1 MNAFA
6 ELSKSLLPQ
15 VTKERTF
22 RAHKKDI
29 NMKLY
34 TECHWD
40 DWDRVVDIYPERSD
54 KLPEY
59 INDPDNYKIII
70 LEKGALEIK
79 SGGRTRTVN
88 APALIGLS
96 QKDVLD
102 YKILKSIKTCILFFK
117 PTVIREEFTYDRIDS
132 GEFNEAWGTSIYQDY
147 LLIKYATVSDNVCDH
162 VIELPLNGL
171 KRLKELYTAA
181 EKQLHGQRDG
191 FWPCRSRSYL
201 MELLYCVVYSFI
213 EVAPGEE
220 VAPEQDEFSAI
231 TEYLN
236 EHIDEQITVETVT
249 KKFAINRNKLNDIF
263 MKQAS
268 MTCHDYLLN
277 LTIDL
282 AKVMLTNTELPIGE
296 VSARVGYP
304 DANYFAKLF
313 KNVTGRTP
321 SQYRGK

>member
-1 MNAFA
+1 MYIIMETFAKGAF
-6 ELSKSLLPQ
+6 
-15 VTKERTF
+15 
-22 RAHKKDI
+22 
-29 NMKLY
+29 MKLC

-40 DWDRVVDIYPERSD
+40 GWDRVVDIYPERSD

-59 INDPDNYKIII
+59 INDPENYKLII
-70 LEKGALEIK
+70 LEKGSLEIR
-79 SGGRTRTVN
+79 SEGQTRVVK

-96 QKDVLD
+96 QKDFLD
-102 YKILKSIKTCILFFK
+102 YKILQGIKVCILFFK
-117 PTVIREEFTYDRIDS
+117 PTVIRDEFTYDRIDS

-147 LLIKYATVSDNVCDH
+147 ILIRAVTYSTNVCDRA
-162 VIELPLNGL
+162 IEITLNAL
-171 KRLKELYTAA
+171 KRLKELYSAA
-181 EKQLHGQRDG
+181 EKELHGQKDG

-201 MELLYCVVYSFI
+201 MELLFYIVYTFVEASPDN
-213 EVAPGEE
+213 EVS
-220 VAPEQDEFSAI
+220 PEQDDFSKIA
-231 TEYLN
+231 EYLN
-236 EHIDEQITVETVT
+236 EHIDEPITVETVT

-277 LTIDL
+277 LRLDL
-282 AKVMLTNTELPIGE
+282 AKVMLTNTELPINE
-296 VSARVGYP
+296 ISSRVGYP

>member
-1 MNAFA
+1 MYIIMETFAKGAF
-6 ELSKSLLPQ
+6 
-15 VTKERTF
+15 
-22 RAHKKDI
+22 
-29 NMKLY
+29 MKLC

-40 DWDRVVDIYPERSD
+40 GWDRVVDIYPERSD

-59 INDPDNYKIII
+59 INDPENYKVII
-70 LEKGALEIK
+70 LEKGSLEIR
-79 SGGRTRTVN
+79 SEGQTRVVK

-102 YKILKSIKTCILFFK
+102 YKILQGIKVCILFFK
-117 PTVIREEFTYDRIDS
+117 PTVIRDEFTYDRIDS

-147 LLIKYATVSDNVCDH
+147 ILIRAVTYSTNVCDRA
-162 VIELPLNGL
+162 IEIPLNAL
-171 KRLKELYTAA
+171 KRLKELYSAA
-181 EKQLHGQRDG
+181 EKELHGQKDG

-201 MELLYCVVYSFI
+201 MELLFYIVYTFVEASPDN
-213 EVAPGEE
+213 EVS
-220 VAPEQDEFSAI
+220 PEQDDFSKIA
-231 TEYLN
+231 EYLN
-236 EHIDEQITVETVT
+236 EHIDEPITVETVT

-277 LTIDL
+277 LRLDL
-282 AKVMLTNTELPIGE
+282 AKVMLTNTELPINE
-296 VSARVGYP
+296 ISSRVGYP

>member
-1 MNAFA
+1 MFAKGAF
-6 ELSKSLLPQ
+6 
-15 VTKERTF
+15 
-22 RAHKKDI
+22 
-29 NMKLY
+29 MKLC

-40 DWDRVVDIYPERSD
+40 GWDRVVDIYPERSD

-59 INDPDNYKIII
+59 INDPENYKVII
-70 LEKGALEIK
+70 LEKGSLEIR
-79 SGGRTRTVN
+79 SEGQTRVVK

-102 YKILKSIKTCILFFK
+102 YKILQGIKVCILFFK
-117 PTVIREEFTYDRIDS
+117 PTVIRDEFTYDRIDS

-147 LLIKYATVSDNVCDH
+147 ILIRAVTYSTNVCDRA
-162 VIELPLNGL
+162 IEIPLNAL
-171 KRLKELYTAA
+171 KRLKELYSAA
-181 EKQLHGQRDG
+181 EKELHGQKDG

-201 MELLYCVVYSFI
+201 MELLFYIVYTFVEASPDN
-213 EVAPGEE
+213 EVS
-220 VAPEQDEFSAI
+220 PEQDDFSKIA
-231 TEYLN
+231 EYLN
-236 EHIDEQITVETVT
+236 EHIDEPITVETVT

-277 LTIDL
+277 LRLDL
-282 AKVMLTNTELPIGE
+282 AKVMLTNTELPINE
-296 VSARVGYP
+296 ISSRVGYP

>member
-1 MNAFA
+1 METFAKGAF
-6 ELSKSLLPQ
+6 
-15 VTKERTF
+15 
-22 RAHKKDI
+22 
-29 NMKLY
+29 MKLC

-40 DWDRVVDIYPERSD
+40 GWDRVVDIYPERSD

-59 INDPDNYKIII
+59 INDPENYKVII
-70 LEKGALEIK
+70 LEKGSFEIR
-79 SGGRTRTVN
+79 SEGQTRVVK

-102 YKILKSIKTCILFFK
+102 YKILQGIKVCILFFK
-117 PTVIREEFTYDRIDS
+117 PTVIRDEFTYDRIDS

-147 LLIKYATVSDNVCDH
+147 ILIRAVTYSTNVCDRA
-162 VIELPLNGL
+162 IEIPLNAL
-171 KRLKELYTAA
+171 KRLKELYSAA
-181 EKQLHGQRDG
+181 EKELHGQKDG

-201 MELLYCVVYSFI
+201 MELLFYIVYTFVEASPDN
-213 EVAPGEE
+213 EVS
-220 VAPEQDEFSAI
+220 PEQDDFSKIA
-231 TEYLN
+231 EYLN
-236 EHIDEQITVETVT
+236 EHLDEPITVETVT

-277 LTIDL
+277 LRLDL
-282 AKVMLTNTELPIGE
+282 AKVMLTNTELPINE
-296 VSARVGYP
+296 ISSRIGYP

>member
-1 MNAFA
+1 
-6 ELSKSLLPQ
+6 
-15 VTKERTF
+15 
-22 RAHKKDI
+22 
-29 NMKLY
+29 MKLC

-40 DWDRVVDIYPERSD
+40 GWDRIVDIYPERSD

-59 INDPDNYKIII
+59 INDPENYKVII
-70 LEKGALEIK
+70 LEKGSLEIK
-79 SGGRTRTVN
+79 SEGQTRVVK

-102 YKILKSIKTCILFFK
+102 YKILQGIKVCILFFK
-117 PTVIREEFTYDRIDS
+117 PTVIRDEFTYDRIDS

-147 LLIKYATVSDNVCDH
+147 ILIRAVTYSTNVCDRA
-162 VIELPLNGL
+162 IEIPLNAL
-171 KRLKELYTAA
+171 KRLKELYSAA
-181 EKQLHGQRDG
+181 EKELHGQKDG

-201 MELLYCVVYSFI
+201 MELLFYIVYTFVEASPDN
-213 EVAPGEE
+213 EVS
-220 VAPEQDEFSAI
+220 PEQDDFSKIA
-231 TEYLN
+231 EYLN
-236 EHIDEQITVETVT
+236 EHIDEPITVETVT

-277 LTIDL
+277 LRLDL
-282 AKVMLTNTELPIGE
+282 AKVMLTNTELPINE
-296 VSARVGYP
+296 ISSRVGYP

>member
-1 MNAFA
+1 
-6 ELSKSLLPQ
+6 
-15 VTKERTF
+15 
-22 RAHKKDI
+22 
-29 NMKLY
+29 MKLC

-40 DWDRVVDIYPERSD
+40 GWDRVVDIYPERSD

-59 INDPDNYKIII
+59 INDPENYKVII
-70 LEKGALEIK
+70 LEKGSLEIR
-79 SGGRTRTVN
+79 SEGQTRVVK

-102 YKILKSIKTCILFFK
+102 YKILQSIKVCILFFK
-117 PTVIREEFTYDRIDS
+117 PTVIRDEFTYERIDS

-147 LLIKYATVSDNVCDH
+147 ILIRAVTYSTNVCDRA
-162 VIELPLNGL
+162 IEIPLNAL
-171 KRLKELYTAA
+171 KRLKELYSAA
-181 EKQLHGQRDG
+181 EKELHGQKDG

-201 MELLYCVVYSFI
+201 MELLFYIVYTFVEASPDN
-213 EVAPGEE
+213 EVS
-220 VAPEQDEFSAI
+220 PEQDDFSKIA
-231 TEYLN
+231 EYLN
-236 EHIDEQITVETVT
+236 EHIDEPITVETVT

-277 LTIDL
+277 LRLDL
-282 AKVMLTNTELPIGE
+282 AKVMLTNTELPINE
-296 VSARVGYP
+296 ISSRVGYP

>member
-1 MNAFA
+1 METFAKGAF
-6 ELSKSLLPQ
+6 
-15 VTKERTF
+15 
-22 RAHKKDI
+22 
-29 NMKLY
+29 MKLC

-40 DWDRVVDIYPERSD
+40 GWDRVVDIYPERSD

-59 INDPDNYKIII
+59 INDPENYKIII
-70 LEKGALEIK
+70 LEKGSLEIR
-79 SGGRTRTVN
+79 SEGQTRVVK

-102 YKILKSIKTCILFFK
+102 YKILQGIKVCILFFK
-117 PTVIREEFTYDRIDS
+117 PTVIRDEFTYDRIDS

-147 LLIKYATVSDNVCDH
+147 ILIRAVTYSTNVCDRA
-162 VIELPLNGL
+162 IEVPLNAL
-171 KRLKELYTAA
+171 KRMKELYSAA
-181 EKQLHGQRDG
+181 EKELHGQKDG

-201 MELLYCVVYSFI
+201 MELLFYIVYTFVEASPDN
-213 EVAPGEE
+213 EVS
-220 VAPEQDEFSAI
+220 PEQDEFSKIA
-231 TEYLN
+231 EYLN
-236 EHIDEQITVETVT
+236 EHIDEPITVETVT

-277 LTIDL
+277 LRLDL
-282 AKVMLTNTELPIGE
+282 AKVMLTNTELPINE
-296 VSARVGYP
+296 ISSRVGYP

>member
-1 MNAFA
+1 
-6 ELSKSLLPQ
+6 
-15 VTKERTF
+15 
-22 RAHKKDI
+22 
-29 NMKLY
+29 MKLC

-40 DWDRVVDIYPERSD
+40 GWDRVVDIYPERSD

-59 INDPDNYKIII
+59 INDPENYKVII
-70 LEKGALEIK
+70 LEKGSLEIK
-79 SGGRTRTVN
+79 SEGQTRVVK

-102 YKILKSIKTCILFFK
+102 YKILQSIKVCILFFK
-117 PTVIREEFTYDRIDS
+117 PTVIRDEFTYDRIDS

-147 LLIKYATVSDNVCDH
+147 ILIRAVTYSTNVCDRA
-162 VIELPLNGL
+162 IEIPLNAL
-171 KRLKELYTAA
+171 KRLKELYSAA
-181 EKQLHGQRDG
+181 EKELHGQKDG

-201 MELLYCVVYSFI
+201 MELLFYIVYTFVEASPDND
-213 EVAPGEE
+213 VS
-220 VAPEQDEFSAI
+220 PEQDDFSKIA
-231 TEYLN
+231 EYLN
-236 EHIDEQITVETVT
+236 EHIDEPITVETVT

-277 LTIDL
+277 LRLDL
-282 AKVMLTNTELPIGE
+282 AKVMLTNTELPINE
-296 VSARVGYP
+296 ISSRVGYP

>member
-1 MNAFA
+1 
-6 ELSKSLLPQ
+6 
-15 VTKERTF
+15 
-22 RAHKKDI
+22 
-29 NMKLY
+29 MKLC

-40 DWDRVVDIYPERSD
+40 GWDRVVDIYPERSD

-59 INDPDNYKIII
+59 INDPENYKVII
-70 LEKGALEIK
+70 LEKGSLEIR
-79 SGGRTRTVN
+79 SEGQTRVVK

-96 QKDVLD
+96 QKDFLD
-102 YKILKSIKTCILFFK
+102 YKILQGIKVCILFFK
-117 PTVIREEFTYDRIDS
+117 PTVIRDEFTYDRIDS

-147 LLIKYATVSDNVCDH
+147 ILIRAVTYSTNVCDRA
-162 VIELPLNGL
+162 IEIPLNAL
-171 KRLKELYTAA
+171 KRLKELYSAA
-181 EKQLHGQRDG
+181 EKELHGQKDG

-201 MELLYCVVYSFI
+201 MELLFYIVYTFVEASPDN
-213 EVAPGEE
+213 EVS
-220 VAPEQDEFSAI
+220 PEQDDFSKIA
-231 TEYLN
+231 EYLN
-236 EHIDEQITVETVT
+236 EHIDEPITVETVT

-277 LTIDL
+277 LRLDL
-282 AKVMLTNTELPIGE
+282 AKVMLTNTELPINE
-296 VSARVGYP
+296 ISSRVGYP

>member
-1 MNAFA
+1 
-6 ELSKSLLPQ
+6 
-15 VTKERTF
+15 
-22 RAHKKDI
+22 
-29 NMKLY
+29 MKLC

-40 DWDRVVDIYPERSD
+40 GWDRVVDIYPERSD

-59 INDPDNYKIII
+59 INDPENYKVII
-70 LEKGALEIK
+70 LEKGSLEIR
-79 SGGRTRTVN
+79 SEGQTRVVK

-102 YKILKSIKTCILFFK
+102 YKILQGIKVCILFFK
-117 PTVIREEFTYDRIDS
+117 PTVIRDEFTYDRIDS

-147 LLIKYATVSDNVCDH
+147 ILIRAVTYSTNVCDRA
-162 VIELPLNGL
+162 IEIPLNAL
-171 KRLKELYTAA
+171 KRLKELYSAA
-181 EKQLHGQRDG
+181 EKELHGQKDG

-201 MELLYCVVYSFI
+201 MELLFYIVYTFVEASPDN
-213 EVAPGEE
+213 EVS
-220 VAPEQDEFSAI
+220 PEQDDFSKIA
-231 TEYLN
+231 EYLN
-236 EHIDEQITVETVT
+236 EHIDEPITVETVT

-277 LTIDL
+277 LRLDL
-282 AKVMLTNTELPIGE
+282 AKVMLTNTELPINE
-296 VSARVGYP
+296 ISSRVGYP

>member
-1 MNAFA
+1 
-6 ELSKSLLPQ
+6 
-15 VTKERTF
+15 
-22 RAHKKDI
+22 
-29 NMKLY
+29 MKLC

-40 DWDRVVDIYPERSD
+40 GWDRVVDIYPERSD

-59 INDPDNYKIII
+59 INDPENYKLII
-70 LEKGALEIK
+70 LEKGSLEIR
-79 SGGRTRTVN
+79 SEGQTRVVK

-102 YKILKSIKTCILFFK
+102 YKILQGIKVCILFFK
-117 PTVIREEFTYDRIDS
+117 PTVIRDEFTYDRIDS

-147 LLIKYATVSDNVCDH
+147 ILIRAVTYSTNVCDRA
-162 VIELPLNGL
+162 IEIPLNAL
-171 KRLKELYTAA
+171 KRLKELYSAA
-181 EKQLHGQRDG
+181 EKELHGQKDG

-201 MELLYCVVYSFI
+201 MELLFYIVYTFVEASPDN
-213 EVAPGEE
+213 EVS
-220 VAPEQDEFSAI
+220 PEQDDFSKIA
-231 TEYLN
+231 EYLN
-236 EHIDEQITVETVT
+236 EHIDEPITVETVT

-277 LTIDL
+277 LRLDL
-282 AKVMLTNTELPIGE
+282 AKVMLTNTELPINE
-296 VSARVGYP
+296 ISSRVGYP

>member
-1 MNAFA
+1 
-6 ELSKSLLPQ
+6 
-15 VTKERTF
+15 
-22 RAHKKDI
+22 
-29 NMKLY
+29 MKLC

-40 DWDRVVDIYPERSD
+40 GWDRVVDIYPERSD

-59 INDPDNYKIII
+59 INDPENYKVII
-70 LEKGALEIK
+70 LEKGSFEIR
-79 SGGRTRTVN
+79 SEGQTRVVK

-96 QKDVLD
+96 QQDVLD
-102 YKILKSIKTCILFFK
+102 YKILQGIKVCILFFK
-117 PTVIREEFTYDRIDS
+117 PTVIRDEFTYDRIDS

-147 LLIKYATVSDNVCDH
+147 ILIRAVTYSTNVCDRA
-162 VIELPLNGL
+162 IEIPLNAL
-171 KRLKELYTAA
+171 KRMKELYTAA
-181 EKQLHGQRDG
+181 EKELHGQKDG

-201 MELLYCVVYSFI
+201 MELLFYIVYTFVEASPDN
-213 EVAPGEE
+213 EVS
-220 VAPEQDEFSAI
+220 PEQDDFSKIA
-231 TEYLN
+231 EYLN
-236 EHIDEQITVETVT
+236 EHLDEPITVETVT

-277 LTIDL
+277 LRLDL
-282 AKVMLTNTELPIGE
+282 AKVMLTNTELPINE
-296 VSARVGYP
+296 ISSRIGYP

>member
-1 MNAFA
+1 
-6 ELSKSLLPQ
+6 
-15 VTKERTF
+15 
-22 RAHKKDI
+22 
-29 NMKLY
+29 MKLC

-40 DWDRVVDIYPERSD
+40 GWDRVVDIYPERSD

-59 INDPDNYKIII
+59 INDPENYKVII
-70 LEKGALEIK
+70 LEKGSLEIR
-79 SGGRTRTVN
+79 SEGQTRVVK

-102 YKILKSIKTCILFFK
+102 YKILQSIKVCILFFK
-117 PTVIREEFTYDRIDS
+117 PTVVRDEFTYDRIDS

-147 LLIKYATVSDNVCDH
+147 ILIRAVTYSTNVCDRA
-162 VIELPLNGL
+162 IEIPLNAL
-171 KRLKELYTAA
+171 KRLKELYSAA
-181 EKQLHGQRDG
+181 EKELHGQKDG

-201 MELLYCVVYSFI
+201 MELLFYIVYTFVEASPDN
-213 EVAPGEE
+213 EVS
-220 VAPEQDEFSAI
+220 PEQDDFSKIA
-231 TEYLN
+231 EYLN
-236 EHIDEQITVETVT
+236 EHIDEPITVETVT

-277 LTIDL
+277 LRLDL
-282 AKVMLTNTELPIGE
+282 AKVMLTNTELPINE
-296 VSARVGYP
+296 ISSRVGYP

>member
-1 MNAFA
+1 MFAKGAF
-6 ELSKSLLPQ
+6 
-15 VTKERTF
+15 
-22 RAHKKDI
+22 
-29 NMKLY
+29 MKLC

-40 DWDRVVDIYPERSD
+40 GWDRVVDIYPERSD

-59 INDPDNYKIII
+59 INDPENYKVII
-70 LEKGALEIK
+70 LEKGSLEIK
-79 SGGRTRTVN
+79 SEGQTRVVK

-102 YKILKSIKTCILFFK
+102 YKILQGIKVCILFFK
-117 PTVIREEFTYDRIDS
+117 PTVIRDEFTYDRIDS

-147 LLIKYATVSDNVCDH
+147 ILIRAVTYSTNVCDRA
-162 VIELPLNGL
+162 IEIPLNAL
-171 KRLKELYTAA
+171 KRLKELYSAA
-181 EKQLHGQRDG
+181 EKELHGQKDG

-201 MELLYCVVYSFI
+201 MELLFYIVYTFVEASPDN
-213 EVAPGEE
+213 EVS
-220 VAPEQDEFSAI
+220 PEQDDFSKIA
-231 TEYLN
+231 EYLN
-236 EHIDEQITVETVT
+236 EHIDEPITVETVT

-277 LTIDL
+277 LRLDL
-282 AKVMLTNTELPIGE
+282 AKVMLTNTELPINE
-296 VSARVGYP
+296 ISSRVGYP

>member
-1 MNAFA
+1 
-6 ELSKSLLPQ
+6 
-15 VTKERTF
+15 
-22 RAHKKDI
+22 
-29 NMKLY
+29 MKLC

-40 DWDRVVDIYPERSD
+40 GWDRVVDIYPERSD

-59 INDPDNYKIII
+59 INDPENYKVII
-70 LEKGALEIK
+70 LEKGSLEIR
-79 SGGRTRTVN
+79 SEGQTRVVK
-88 APALIGLS
+88 APALFGLS

-102 YKILKSIKTCILFFK
+102 YKILQGIKVCILFFK
-117 PTVIREEFTYDRIDS
+117 PTVIRDEFTYDRIDS

-147 LLIKYATVSDNVCDH
+147 ILIRAVTYSTNVCDRA
-162 VIELPLNGL
+162 IEIPLNAL
-171 KRLKELYTAA
+171 KRLKELYSAA
-181 EKQLHGQRDG
+181 EKELHGQKDG

-201 MELLYCVVYSFI
+201 MELLFYIVYTFVEASPDN
-213 EVAPGEE
+213 EVS
-220 VAPEQDEFSAI
+220 PEQDDFSKIA
-231 TEYLN
+231 EYLN
-236 EHIDEQITVETVT
+236 EHIDEPITVETVT

-277 LTIDL
+277 LRLDL
-282 AKVMLTNTELPIGE
+282 AKVMLTNTELPINE
-296 VSARVGYP
+296 ISSRVGYP